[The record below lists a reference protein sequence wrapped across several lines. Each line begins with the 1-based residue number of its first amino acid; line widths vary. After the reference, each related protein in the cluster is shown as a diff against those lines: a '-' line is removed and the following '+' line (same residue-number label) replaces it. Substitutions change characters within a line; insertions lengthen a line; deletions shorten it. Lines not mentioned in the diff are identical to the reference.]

1 MGIFWKL
8 KQSRINL
15 LIEIAD
21 LAKQYHE
28 SKCFAEKRD
37 VYSKIF
43 AIRIL
48 LTSVNEDEVMRSI
61 HQDHLSPAVASPRFV
76 N

>member
-43 AIRIL
+43 AIRVL
-48 LTSVNEDEVMRSI
+48 LTTRNEEEVMRAD
-61 HQDHLSPAVASPRFV
+61 QGCLSPTVASSHFV